1 MKGFG
6 YRAETLACIYLLFHG
21 YRIVRRNYHS
31 RFGEID
37 IIAQKKNTTV
47 FVEVKARSGKM
58 LASPACAVDIYKQ
71 QKLIKTA
78 YGYMSYCDSD
88 DFRFDVIEVTKQ
100 GLKISV
106 NHIKDAF
113 QI

>member
-1 MKGFG
+1 MRGFG

-21 YRIVRRNYHS
+21 YRIVRRNFHS

-37 IIAQKKNTTV
+37 IIAQKKNLTV

-58 LASPACAVDIYKQ
+58 LATPAHAVDTYKQ

-78 YGYMSYCDSD
+78 YGYMSHCDSD

-100 GLKISV
+100 KFRISV